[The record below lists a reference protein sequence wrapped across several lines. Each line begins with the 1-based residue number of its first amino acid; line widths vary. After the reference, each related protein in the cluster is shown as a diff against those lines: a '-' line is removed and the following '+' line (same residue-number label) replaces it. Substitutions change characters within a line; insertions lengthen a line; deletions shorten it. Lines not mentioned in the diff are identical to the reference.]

1 MIDTKVIE
9 DLSKRLSALVPEGA
23 REIGGE
29 MEKNF
34 RAALGSTFSRLDL
47 VTREELEVQKSVLA
61 RTREKLQA
69 LEARVSELEAALR
82 EERERTGD
90 DSLG

>member
-34 RAALGSTFSRLDL
+34 RAALGSAFSRLDL

-69 LEARVSELEAALR
+69 LETRVSELEAALR

>member
-34 RAALGSTFSRLDL
+34 RAALGSAFSRLDL